1 MTYITGVAAVM
12 VLLIIAS
19 CNIFLKCSDYDVEL
33 STHFRL
39 LASYPNVLLFIGII
53 LTQYFTAAAP
63 QFEVNPYHVLLGTA
77 GCAVLCGSYFFLCNG
92 LFLTTVRNAIF
103 CKSDPLSKNRIDKY
117 ATNHIKNCH
126 FYDDAESTDSGPY
139 LTNPDMAPKKPSR
152 PKGRQGKR
160 GSAGQ
165 GMGYMNDYLTGQTNY
180 GNMNAPVPLALLGP
194 MQLNGRVRAGGKF
207 SAEIGQNNDAFNINF
222 TTSTDA

>member
-1 MTYITGVAAVM
+1 
-12 VLLIIAS
+12 
-19 CNIFLKCSDYDVEL
+19 
-33 STHFRL
+33 
-39 LASYPNVLLFIGII
+39 
-53 LTQYFTAAAP
+53 
-63 QFEVNPYHVLLGTA
+63 
-77 GCAVLCGSYFFLCNG
+77 
-92 LFLTTVRNAIF
+92 
-103 CKSDPLSKNRIDKY
+103 
-117 ATNHIKNCH
+117 
-126 FYDDAESTDSGPY
+126 
-139 LTNPDMAPKKPSR
+139 MAPKKPSR